1 MTEKQTK
8 VLGVVLAGGLAR
20 RMGGQDKGLLLY
32 RQRPM
37 ISYALDAI
45 RPLVDQLII
54 NANRNQDRYW
64 QWGLPVVADQDDSFA
79 GPLAGILTAMRF
91 APHDILLVM
100 PCDSPLITTRHL
112 RRLLTTLEENQ
123 ADICVAYDGRRLH
136 PVFLAL
142 RCGLQDSLAEFL
154 ASGQRKI
161 DIWLARH
168 HTVRAD
174 FHDQPEIFMN
184 INTMDE
190 LTELQVEQPQS
201 SRPEMTDAGLSF
213 AEKTTAVDEKG
224 QVRDIELVGE
234 RALTIYVDRQE
245 IVTLMTIGTH
255 PELLTLGYL
264 KNQGFI
270 ESLADIRVVQVDWP
284 TQAVAVVTRS
294 GAADFSEQMAKRTV
308 TTGCGQGTV
317 FGRLIEKLR
326 NIKVARLQVQQ
337 SLLYALLDTIR
348 EHNAIYKK
356 VGAVHGCALC
366 SGSDIEFFVE
376 DVGRHNVVDA
386 IAGYMWLNGISGAG
400 RIFYT
405 TGRLTSEMVIK
416 VTQMGIP
423 VLLSRS
429 GATQMGLE
437 MARRAGVTLI
447 SRAKGK
453 HFLILNGAEN
463 IDLDCV

>member
-1 MTEKQTK
+1 MMEKQTK

-45 RPLVDQLII
+45 RPLVDRLII
-54 NANRNQDRYW
+54 NANRNQEQYR

-91 APHDILLVM
+91 AAHETLLVM
-100 PCDSPLITTRHL
+100 PCDSPLISTRHL
-112 RRLLTTLEENQ
+112 RRLLTTLEANQ
-123 ADICVAYDGRRLH
+123 ADICVAFDGQRLH

-142 RCGLQDSLAEFL
+142 RSGLEDSLAKFL

-161 DIWLARH
+161 DVWLAQQ

-174 FHDQPEIFMN
+174 FQDEPEIFMN

-190 LTELQVEQPQS
+190 LSDLQVGQNPN
-201 SRPEMTDAGLSF
+201 RPEMTDAGLSF

-224 QVRDIELVGE
+224 QLRDIELVGE

-270 ESLADIRVVQVDWP
+270 ESLADIRVVQVDWA
-284 TQAVAVVTRS
+284 TEAVAVVTRR
-294 GAADFSEQMAKRTV
+294 GKTDFSQQLARRTV

-317 FGRLIEKLR
+317 FGRLIDKLR
-326 NIKVARLQVQQ
+326 NIKVAKLQVKQ

-366 SGSDIEFFVE
+366 NGSSIDFFVE
-376 DVGRHNVVDA
+376 DVGRHNAVDA
-386 IAGYMWLNGISGAG
+386 IAGHMWLNGISGDG

-416 VTQMGIP
+416 VTQMGVP

-447 SRAKGK
+447 SRAKGR
-453 HFLILNGAEN
+453 HFLILHGAEN
-463 IDLDCV
+463 IDLDCL